1 MELKDVLTED
11 EKRVGFELIDD
22 GDLIILRRWG
32 EKRAVW
38 PRMVCTPES
47 IREVVKQEKER

>member
-1 MELKDVLTED
+1 MELKGILTED
-11 EKRVGFELIDD
+11 QERVGFQLIDD